1 MASGWNSDVQLEE
14 RLQTPQKLSR
24 SIICDQFVTSALVS
38 HQMRRSDNMPQQT
51 NLEAATEIAS
61 RFSSPAQQST
71 RPTAPPSGAVAC
83 LRSHWPEYAMEAS
96 LLGAFMVSAC
106 LFGVLLQFPGSPLR
120 LGIDSAFVR
129 NLLGGLAMGLSAI
142 AIIYSPWG
150 KQSGAHINPSTTL
163 TFLRLGKIKVWDAL
177 FYIAAQFVGS
187 ALAVAVV
194 ASLIP
199 GIISHPSV
207 HYVVTIPGAGVVT
220 AFAAEAGISFLLIT
234 VVLNVSNNA
243 KLSSYTGLFVGLMVA
258 IYITLESP
266 LSGMSMNPARTFGSA
281 FSARV
286 WTALWLYFTAPPLGM
301 LGAAELYLWRNGRLA
316 VKCCKYHHN
325 NSKRCIF
332 CGANG
337 GFCA

>member
-1 MASGWNSDVQLEE
+1 
-14 RLQTPQKLSR
+14 
-24 SIICDQFVTSALVS
+24 
-38 HQMRRSDNMPQQT
+38 
-51 NLEAATEIAS
+51 
-61 RFSSPAQQST
+61 
-71 RPTAPPSGAVAC
+71 
-83 LRSHWPEYAMEAS
+83 MEAS

-106 LFGVLLQFPGSPLR
+106 LFGVLLQFPGSPVR
-120 LGIDSAFVR
+120 LAISSAFVR
-129 NLLGGLAMGLSAI
+129 NLLGGLAMGLTAI

-163 TFLRLGKIKVWDAL
+163 TFLRLGKIKAWDAV
-177 FYIAAQFVGS
+177 FYIGAQFAGS
-187 ALAVAVV
+187 VLAVAVV
-194 ASLIP
+194 AFLIP
-199 GIISHPSV
+199 RAISHPSV
-207 HYVVTIPGAGVVT
+207 DYVVTLPGAGLVT
-220 AFAAEAGISFLLIT
+220 AFAAELGISFLLMT
-234 VVLNVSNNA
+234 VVLNVSNRT
-243 KLSSYTGLFVGLMVA
+243 KLSSYTGLFVGFLVA
-258 IYITLESP
+258 TYIALESP
-266 LSGMSMNPARTFGSA
+266 LTGMSMNPARTFGSA